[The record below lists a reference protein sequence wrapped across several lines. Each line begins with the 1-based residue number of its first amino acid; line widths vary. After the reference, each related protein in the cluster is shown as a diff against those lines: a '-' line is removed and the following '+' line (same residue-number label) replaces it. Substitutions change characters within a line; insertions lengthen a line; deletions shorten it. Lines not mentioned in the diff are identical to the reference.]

1 MKYTKEYFEN
11 NKKII
16 EENCENF
23 IYELDGHQISI
34 CCQNPALVRPYYFVK
49 VDNKIL
55 TMRTTLKKGIQ
66 LALDYLNY

>member
-23 IYELDGHQISI
+23 IYELDGHQI
-34 CCQNPALVRPYYFVK
+34 
-49 VDNKIL
+49 IL
-55 TMRTTLKKGIQ
+55 LKLIIKSSQ
-66 LALDYLNY
+66 